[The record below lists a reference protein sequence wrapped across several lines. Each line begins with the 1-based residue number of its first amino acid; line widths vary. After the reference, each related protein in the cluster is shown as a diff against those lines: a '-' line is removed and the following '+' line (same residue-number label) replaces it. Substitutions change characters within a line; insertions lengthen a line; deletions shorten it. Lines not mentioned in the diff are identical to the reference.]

1 MSDDLVFSDEESGA
15 DQAKRLTPWQV
26 LVVDDDPA
34 VHEVTK
40 LVMAGFEMDGRTLE
54 FSHCYSSAE
63 ARETL
68 AARNDIA
75 LILLD
80 VVMETDHA
88 GLALARYIR
97 EELRN
102 VNVRIVLRTGQP
114 GQAPEE
120 QVIRDYDINDYKE
133 KTDLTRRK
141 LITVF
146 YASLRGYR
154 DLMRIENARQGL
166 RRSIEAIGQIYS
178 AHTLRGFSSA
188 VLEQVNYLLGLHGEG
203 VCASRL
209 SAYTA
214 CTDKGVLKVLAA
226 TQAYSQLLVGEEV
239 SHLPDSVKAALK
251 RALDEK
257 TGHHGPRHYAGYFR
271 TVGGRESV
279 IYMTFVEPISEEAQ
293 ELLEIFSSNVAIAY
307 EGLLMHEDTKAA
319 QQSTISVL
327 GGAIERR
334 GSGSSP
340 HLRRMGD
347 VSALLAAEMGVSD
360 QDVELLRVAATLHDI
375 GKTCIPDDILTKG
388 AALTPEEWEIMKS
401 HASKGYELLVDSIS
415 PTHQLGAV
423 IAHEHHEHWDGSGY
437 PRGLK
442 GEEINI
448 YGRIAAVADV
458 LDSLASESAYKK
470 AWSLEDAM
478 AYLQA
483 HSGTR
488 FDPQLVALIQSN
500 RAEIEKIYAH

>member
-1 MSDDLVFSDEESGA
+1 MSDDLVFSDEQSGA

-63 ARETL
+63 ARAML

-203 VCASRL
+203 VCASRM

-214 CTDKGVLKVLAA
+214 CTDRGVLKVLAA

-239 SHLPDSVKAALK
+239 SHLPDDVTGALK

-257 TGHHGPRHYAGYFR
+257 IGHHGPRHYAGYFR

-334 GSGSSP
+334 GNGSSP

-347 VSALLAAEMGVSD
+347 VSALLAAALGVSD

-375 GKTCIPDDILTKG
+375 GKTCIPDAILTKE
-388 AALTPEEWEIMKS
+388 ASLTAEEWEIMKS
-401 HASKGYELLVDSIS
+401 HARKGYELLVDSTS
-415 PTHQLGAV
+415 QTHQLGAV

-442 GEEINI
+442 GEEINL
-448 YGRIAAVADV
+448 YGRIAAVADL

-470 AWSLEDAM
+470 AWSLDDAV
-478 AYLQA
+478 AYLQS

-488 FDPQLVALIQSN
+488 FDPKLVALIQSN
-500 RAEIEKIYAH
+500 RAEIETIYAH